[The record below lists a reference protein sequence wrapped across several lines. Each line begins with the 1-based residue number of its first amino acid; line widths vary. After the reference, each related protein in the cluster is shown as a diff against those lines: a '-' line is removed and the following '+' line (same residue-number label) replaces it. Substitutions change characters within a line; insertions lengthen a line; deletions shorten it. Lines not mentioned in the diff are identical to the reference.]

1 MISEKVNKI
10 TTYDWRYRMNK
21 LFENWRRY
29 LTEAYESSYHLSNAP
44 EGKEQNLNNLLNSF
58 NMLLSDP
65 SPQQLEDAYNQFMA
79 SIGDEGL
86 FRRKASEWMN
96 SNEGKEGFLDAEGIL
111 LDKIMELGQ

>member
-1 MISEKVNKI
+1 M
-10 TTYDWRYRMNK
+10 
-21 LFENWRRY
+21 
-29 LTEAYESSYHLSNAP
+29 TEAYESSYHLSNAP